1 MNRLTPGLLAIV
13 SLAGCALAQT
23 PAVPETPAP
32 ATYSAVATRVLSN
45 CTTRSC
51 HGEAG
56 RRGNLVL
63 TPERAYEELV
73 NRPAAMAAAA
83 ARGKRRV
90 VPGDPDASF
99 LMEKLTAPA
108 PDEGARMP
116 LGNPPLSAEEL
127 DLIRRWIAAGA
138 PG

>member
-1 MNRLTPGLLAIV
+1 MVRMLCGLAALTLA
-13 SLAGCALAQT
+13 AGCVAAQGPV
-23 PAVPETPAP
+23 PAPTPAP
-32 ATYSAVATRVLSN
+32 ATYEMVATRVLSN

-73 NRPAAMAAAA
+73 DRPAVQAAAA
-83 ARGKRRV
+83 SRGKKRV

-99 LMEKLTAPA
+99 LLQKLAEPA
-108 PDEGARMP
+108 ADEGARMP
-116 LGNPPLSAEEL
+116 LGNPPLSPEDL

-138 PG
+138 PH